1 MLDVA
6 VPIDCLDCPLLDCR
20 GLRPL
25 DKDQRA
31 YMNTIKKGEK
41 LYERGD
47 TILRE
52 DEEVRHLFTV
62 LEGVLIRYRSL
73 EDGRRQIVNFMFP
86 GDLVGLQGAFDEPSS
101 HSVEVLIPARLCVF
115 DRGDFTHLVKHNPE
129 LGYDVT
135 WLAAKEETALE
146 GHIVSLGQRSAK
158 ERVVFLAVWL
168 LDRAIATGLA
178 HDNNVLD
185 IPVTQSQIADMLG
198 LSLVHT
204 NRTIRAL
211 DREGLVEWSARE
223 ICVPDLEKAADY
235 SGFDRNSRS
244 TRPFI

>member
-1 MLDVA
+1 MDVA
-6 VPIDCLDCPLLDCR
+6 KPYDCMDCPLQECR

-25 DKDQRA
+25 DESQRA
-31 YMNTIKKGEK
+31 YMKTIKQGER

-47 TILRE
+47 PILRQ
-52 DEEVRHLFTV
+52 EEQAKHLFTV

-101 HSVEVLIPARLCVF
+101 HAVEALTSARLCVF
-115 DRGDFTHLVKHNPE
+115 RRSDFVHLIQENPR

-146 GHIVSLGQRSAK
+146 GHIVSLGQRNAK

-168 LDRAIATGLA
+168 LDRAISTGVAEEGNILQ
-178 HDNNVLD
+178 
-185 IPVTQSQIADMLG
+185 IPVTQSQISEMLG

-211 DREGLVEWSARE
+211 DRENLVQWNQRE
-223 ICVPDLEKAADY
+223 ICVPDMEQASDFANFELSSK
-235 SGFDRNSRS
+235 GQ
-244 TRPFI
+244 RPFI